1 MRYLKTFEAN
11 SHWSEFLYDKVKF
24 DRIDDIKELT
34 YPFLDDFDMRSDISF
49 SFKKNGFDSP
59 GRIQEYLSDDT
70 NLHMAYFVQI
80 HAYSPSI
87 LDIDKLLQF
96 KEYEIDIINRLKDI
110 GFIFKYSTGSNN
122 YINIELYHK
131 DDIVDKSL
139 FLEGYSWT
147 ASANYSNKDIKS
159 KDELFKFLQD
169 KFGKISNIWMSAS
182 KNIIIDVD
190 PFEKYTIDDLYKFVT
205 KTLGDKYSVT
215 KVSNNQNDESILS
228 LKIGYK

>member
-11 SHWSEFLYDKVKF
+11 SHWSESLYDKVKF
-24 DRIDDIKELT
+24 DRIDDIKDLT
-34 YPFLDDFDMRSDISF
+34 YPFLDDFDMRFHISS
-49 SFKKNGFDSP
+49 SFKRNGFESP

-70 NLHMAYFVQI
+70 NLYRAYFVHI
-80 HAYSPSI
+80 LDYSPSI

-110 GFIFKYSTGSNN
+110 GFIFKYSTAGYN
-122 YINIELYHK
+122 INIELYHK

-139 FLEGYSWT
+139 FLEG
-147 ASANYSNKDIKS
+147 YSNKDIKS

-169 KFGKISNIWMSAS
+169 KFGKISNVWMSTS
-182 KNIIIDVD
+182 KNIIMDVS
-190 PFEKYTIDDLYKFVT
+190 PFDNYTIDDLYKFVT

-215 KVSNNQNDESILS
+215 KVSNNQNDQSILS